1 MSRPSRTIPGA
12 GSTGRRHSG
21 GMTAVTAAG
30 GTPETAAKRSV
41 VRIRSRSRAHRLQGC
56 ASNAGARRARK
67 GRAHDFRQVYL
78 GRLHA
83 TRDQGIHGGLPN
95 ASPIDPGSE
104 MLRLSGPAQRPPRI
118 HHTAVPTLCGRARS
132 VTRSGTT
139 VARLDSVHSQGDPP
153 SDDQQQQVIY
163 RFSVQRGMA
172 VALVI
177 ETPDW
182 YSGLLQAAL
191 ARIRIEGHN

>member
-1 MSRPSRTIPGA
+1 LD
-12 GSTGRRHSG
+12 
-21 GMTAVTAAG
+21 AV
-30 GTPETAAKRSV
+30 
-41 VRIRSRSRAHRLQGC
+41 Q
-56 ASNAGARRARK
+56 
-67 GRAHDFRQVYL
+67 
-78 GRLHA
+78 
-83 TRDQGIHGGLPN
+83 
-95 ASPIDPGSE
+95 SE
-104 MLRLSGPAQRPPRI
+104 
-118 HHTAVPTLCGRARS
+118 
-132 VTRSGTT
+132 
-139 VARLDSVHSQGDPP
+139 GDPP